1 MSGYCA
7 SCHTSNSLEYTPET
21 GVLACTVCGTVS
33 SGSDSQA
40 FEFLAR
46 VDEEDDFQNGRTYV
60 ASGAMVG
67 EFGGVGAAQV
77 RRQGGKSG
85 VWARA
90 AGEGAQMSQDK
101 KQVRIAVRMPRPL
114 GVSS

>member
-7 SCHTSNSLEYTPET
+7 SCHTSNSLEYSPET

-33 SGSDSQA
+33 SSSASQS

-46 VDEEDDFQNGRTYV
+46 VDEEDEFQNGRTYIG
-60 ASGAMVG
+60 SGALAG
-67 EFGGVGAAQV
+67 EFGGVGAMQV

-85 VWARA
+85 AWARA
-90 AGEGAQMSQDK
+90 AGEGAKNTHDK
-101 KQVRIAVRMPRPL
+101 KQVRLSML
-114 GVSS
+114 